1 MLTRDNGCLPYDIV
15 TAVLPQ
21 GNNIY
26 MGLDGGGLCIYD
38 KLQKTSHTL
47 TTSNSSLPDNHVI
60 GLLEEG
66 EKLWLA
72 VYTKGLVEYD
82 IPTGSFTQYPIPRK
96 STIGNDIW
104 TFCKDIDGNI

>member
-47 TTSNSSLPDNHVI
+47 TTSNSSLPDNDVI

-82 IPTGSFTQYPIPRK
+82 IPIGSSPNIQYRVNQPSAMISGHSAR
-96 STIGNDIW
+96 I
-104 TFCKDIDGNI
+104 